1 MHYQQ
6 INPRNLAFN
15 MQFRYKLYNALYDLF
30 RRDVPVGVPLD
41 LSTLM
46 EWHELPKYNGIQVSQ
61 LIYDLLSAVRL

>member
-1 MHYQQ
+1 MT
-6 INPRNLAFN
+6 
-15 MQFRYKLYNALYDLF
+15 DF

-61 LIYDLLSAVRL
+61 LILTDLCEYLNEGCSKGIVGDG